1 MVTSWGGETLA
12 GLQRAELRRLETE
25 LAARRRGPEFQQTIT
40 ARIRRVLALPE
51 TAAEPGVR
59 PVGRAEAGDLVIEKL
74 LVESGPGIVVPL
86 RIVKTRQAAG
96 RLRSVLY
103 LRERDGAADDPALYE
118 ALARAGRLVAVAD
131 VRGFGETKSVQNVRD
146 TPLPYFHSRGGMDA
160 DLTYASFLLG
170 RPLLG
175 LRVADALA
183 VLQVLRARPDVARNQ
198 VVVAGRG
205 WAALVAA
212 FAGAL
217 DRETAGVAAEGA
229 PASYAEVLK
238 TDNYALPVSQMLPG
252 VLKDFDLEDVY
263 GALAP
268 KPLLLLNPVNAET
281 RKMDRGEARA
291 ALQGVSAAYEPAG
304 HRRALSIDVAPF
316 EADTLERLRQWILER

>member
-1 MVTSWGGETLA
+1 
-12 GLQRAELRRLETE
+12 
-25 LAARRRGPEFQQTIT
+25 
-40 ARIRRVLALPE
+40 VLVLPE
-51 TAAEPGVR
+51 TAAEPAVR
-59 PVGRAEAGDLVIEKL
+59 PLGRAEAGDLVIEKL
-74 LVESGPGIVVPL
+74 LVEPEPGIVVPL
-86 RIVKTRQAAG
+86 RIVKSRQAAG
-96 RLRSVLY
+96 RLRSLLY
-103 LRERDGAADDPALYE
+103 LRDRDGDTDDPALYE

-131 VRGFGETKSVQNVRD
+131 VRGFGETKSAQNVRD

-170 RPLLG
+170 RPMLG

-183 VLQVLRARPDVARNQ
+183 VLHALRARPDVARNQ

-217 DRETAGVAAEGA
+217 DPETAGVAAEGA
-229 PASYAEVLK
+229 PASYAEVVR

-252 VLKDFDLEDVY
+252 VLQEFDLEDVY
-263 GALAP
+263 AALAP

-281 RKMDRGEARA
+281 RKMDRGEARG
-291 ALQGVSAAYEPAG
+291 ALAGVTAAYEPAG
-304 HRRALSIDVAPF
+304 QKRALSIEVAPF
-316 EADTLERLRQWILER
+316 DTLERLRQWILER